1 MLSVKKILI
10 PIQGTPLSESTL
22 TTAYYLSKNYNAH
35 LAVIHIQPDR
45 KDLIPLTSEG
55 LSGSM
60 IEEVM
65 NIAASE
71 NQKRLKLAREIFDN
85 FIDKYNIELTDPD
98 LTESAKEKITASFT
112 NMVGRENELIT
123 YWARLS
129 DITVI
134 SHPDSDSEISSSEA
148 LHTLLFDSGRPII
161 IAPKQKPLT
170 TGKKICICWN
180 GSAESAAALHASLRW
195 LHYAEQVYIL
205 YTNDY
210 ENHGKKIQDVVNY
223 LKFHNIQATPHQLG
237 NDRDV
242 GNTILSTCNE
252 IGADMLCMGAYS
264 HPRWQQLILGGVTRY
279 MLENA
284 NISVLMNR

>member
-35 LAVIHIQPDR
+35 LAVIHIQPDK

-55 LSGSM
+55 LSGTM

-65 NIAASE
+65 NVAASE
-71 NQKRLKLAREIFDN
+71 NQKRLKLARKIFDN
-85 FIDKYNIELTDPD
+85 FVDEYNIELTDPNI
-98 LTESAKEKITASFT
+98 TEPSKDKITVSFT
-112 NMVGRENELIT
+112 TLTGHENDLIT

-134 SHPDSDSEISSSEA
+134 SHPDSESEISSSEV

-161 IAPKQKPLT
+161 IAPKQKPQNV
-170 TGKKICICWN
+170 GKKICICWN

-195 LHYAEQVYIL
+195 LHFAEQVYIF

-210 ENHGKKIQDVVNY
+210 ETNGKKIQDVINY
-223 LKFHNIQATPHQLG
+223 LKFHNIQAKPHQLG
-237 NDRDV
+237 NEKDV
-242 GNTILSTCNE
+242 ANNILAACNE
-252 IGADMLCMGAYS
+252 LGADMLCMGAYS

-279 MLENA
+279 MLENS
-284 NISVLMNR
+284 NITVLMNR